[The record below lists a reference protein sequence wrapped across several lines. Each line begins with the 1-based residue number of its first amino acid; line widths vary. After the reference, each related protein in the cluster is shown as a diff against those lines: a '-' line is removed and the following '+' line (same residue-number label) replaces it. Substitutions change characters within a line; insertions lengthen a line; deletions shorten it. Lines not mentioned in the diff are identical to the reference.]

1 MGVSVKR
8 IVVTGMGIVSP
19 LGCGVQHVW
28 QSLLAGK
35 SGITRL
41 SEQLVAD
48 IPCKVAGQV
57 PSIDSDPLH
66 GFDPLATI
74 PAKERKKMDRFI
86 EFALVAAREA
96 LAQAGWSP
104 ASAAEQERTATVI
117 ATGIGGFSEIANA
130 VHTTDERG
138 PRRLSPF
145 TIPSFLANLAA
156 GHVSIA
162 HGFRGPIGA
171 PVTACAA
178 GAQAGWSPASAA
190 EQERT
195 ATVIATGI
203 GGFSEIANA
212 VHTTDERGPRR
223 LSPFTIPSFLANLA
237 AGHVSIAHGFRG
249 PIGAPVTACAAGA
262 QAIGDAARMIRSG
275 EADIALCGGA
285 EAAIHRVSLAGFA
298 AARALSSAYSD
309 HPESASR
316 PFDRDRDGFV
326 MGEGAGLIVI
336 ESLEHALARGAT
348 PLAELVGYG
357 TSADAYHLTAGPED
371 GNGAR
376 RAMEIAIRQAGVTVE
391 EIDHINAHATSTQ
404 VGDKGELAAIKTLFG
419 VHPVA
424 ITSTKS
430 ATGHLLGAAGGI
442 EAIFTIQALR
452 DQVVPPTLNLHHPD
466 EEAAGLNL
474 VALQARPQKMRY
486 ALSNGFGFGGVN
498 ASLLLKR
505 WQ

>member
-1 MGVSVKR
+1 MMSVSTKR

-19 LGCGVQHVW
+19 LGCGVSHVW
-28 QSLLAGK
+28 QSLLQGK
-35 SGITRL
+35 SGISRL
-41 SEQLVAD
+41 ADEVVDD

-57 PSIDSDPLH
+57 PSIEEDPQY
-66 GFDPLATI
+66 GFDPLVAI

-86 EFALVAAREA
+86 EFALVAAKEA
-96 LAQAGWSP
+96 LTQANWFP
-104 ASAAEQERTATVI
+104 QDQAKKDRTATVI
-117 ATGIGGFSEIANA
+117 ATGIGGFNEIANA
-130 VHTTDERG
+130 VRTTDDRG

-162 HGFRGPIGA
+162 H
-171 PVTACAA
+171 
-178 GAQAGWSPASAA
+178 
-190 EQERT
+190 
-195 ATVIATGI
+195 
-203 GGFSEIANA
+203 
-212 VHTTDERGPRR
+212 D
-223 LSPFTIPSFLANLA
+223 
-237 AGHVSIAHGFRG
+237 FRG

-275 EADIALCGGA
+275 EADIALCGGS

-298 AARALSSAYSD
+298 AARALSSSFNDDPTA
-309 HPESASR
+309 ASR

-326 MGEGAGLIVI
+326 MGEGAGLLVI
-336 ESLEHALARGAT
+336 ESLEHAQARGAT

-376 RAMEIAIRQAGVTVE
+376 RAMEAAIRQA
-391 EIDHINAHATSTQ
+391 EITTADIQHINAHATSTQ
-404 VGDKGELAAIKTLFG
+404 VGDKGELAAIKGLFG
-419 VHPVA
+419 DAPVA

-466 EEAAGLNL
+466 TEAEGLHL
-474 VALQARPQKMRY
+474 VALTAQPLEIRY

-505 WQ
+505 WE